1 MDKIVKISG
10 CIGMKVLHNST
21 LNKKI
26 FIFFD
31 DHSNTKYC
39 DKKSSVFISELFQT
53 ISNEDVALILEEPFM
68 ESNSKIK
75 ILWKE
80 SEHLLLFRKFY
91 SKLINKCSKKKICK
105 IFPFDI
111 RLSIFDISPDEIIFN
126 LDKPD
131 PEYNIKLNI
140 YFQNIFYLFD
150 LNDFQPSS
158 TSLICFIK
166 KVFNIYKTSK
176 MYKNLKKRIIDFN
189 NKYNIETNK
198 DTIYDLIKKYNY
210 SSNFIYEEGFPY
222 INNHNEN
229 FIDQLDKIASGII
242 ELYSLILI
250 LLLPNKNMVLY
261 AGYYHSNNLAYIFE
275 TYYSFKEEFS
285 SGIIDNIHD
294 KTQSQIKSCIKINAT
309 ELKFL

>member
-26 FIFFD
+26 FIFYD

-39 DKKSSVFISELFQT
+39 EKKSSVFISELFQT
-53 ISNEDVALILEEPFM
+53 ISNQDVALILEEPFM

-126 LDKPD
+126 LDN
-131 PEYNIKLNI
+131 PEPGYNIKLNT

-150 LNDFQPSS
+150 LNDYQPNPS
-158 TSLICFIK
+158 SLICFIK

-189 NKYNIETNK
+189 NKYNIETSK
-198 DTIYDLIKKYNY
+198 ETIYDLINKYNS

-250 LLLPNKNMVLY
+250 LLLPNKNMILY

-275 TYYSFKEEFS
+275 KYYSFKEEFS
-285 SGIIDNIHD
+285 SGIIDNIDD
-294 KTQSQIKSCIKINAT
+294 KTQSQIKSCIKINAD
-309 ELKFL
+309 EMKFL